1 MSICIALGMI
11 LYRSIHAFY
20 IKKRGGKREQERF
33 SSSEQSHGS
42 AQSLAGQ
49 EYQHE
54 HPGEERSS
62 DSDHGHDSFANRTV
76 DLLETEVVDAPPMY
90 DYGAA
95 RLPPYDGPRRSRR
108 QREGSHGA
116 RQIYARA
123 RACTG
128 MRVVVNRDQG
138 GGGAVIWYDALEDRY
153 EVISPPYMLL

>member
-11 LYRSIHAFY
+11 LCRSIHAFY
-20 IKKRGGKREQERF
+20 IKKRGKKREQEGF

-62 DSDHGHDSFANRTV
+62 DSDHGHDSFW
-76 DLLETEVVDAPPMY
+76 LETEVVDAPPMY

-128 MRVVVNRDQG
+128 MRVVVNCDQG

-153 EVISPPYMLL
+153 EVTPPPYMLL